1 MLGGYIFITM
11 NNFKKLTSVFLA
23 GLFFLSMQ
31 AFSYDSDIQ
40 NCINISDPSARLSC
54 YDAIFQKNQSIEEAK
69 TTPKKIEAIKT
80 DKQKK
85 KDFGMEKPA
94 TITPKKIEAIKTDEQ
109 KKKDF
114 GMEKPKEY
122 TSITAK
128 IVDVNK
134 RGNYKIYIT
143 LDNDQVWRSVES
155 IYDRV
160 PVRKGQTDTISEA
173 YISGYIMKVE
183 GKKVSLRV
191 RRAK

>member
-1 MLGGYIFITM
+1 M
-11 NNFKKLTSVFLA
+11 NNFIKSTSVFVS
-23 GLFFLSMQ
+23 GLILFSIP
-31 AFSYDSDIQ
+31 AFSSISDIQ
-40 NCINISDPSARLSC
+40 KCIDIADPSSRLNC
-54 YDAIFQKNQSIEEAK
+54 YDALFQENKSIKETLAIPQK
-69 TTPKKIEAIKT
+69 TKVV
-80 DKQKK
+80 
-85 KDFGMEKPA
+85 
-94 TITPKKIEAIKTDEQ
+94 KTDEQ

-128 IVDVNK
+128 ILDVNK

-160 PVRKGQTDTISEA
+160 SVRKGQTVTISEA

-191 RRAK
+191 RRAN

>member
-1 MLGGYIFITM
+1 MSGGYIFITM
-11 NNFKKLTSVFLA
+11 NNFNKLTSVFLV

-40 NCINISDPSARLSC
+40 NCIDISDPPARLAC
-54 YDAIFQKNQSIEEAK
+54 YDAIFKKNKSIEEVTITPKKIEVIK
-69 TTPKKIEAIKT
+69 TEEQKIKDFGMEKPVTIIPKKIEAIKT
-80 DKQKK
+80 
-85 KDFGMEKPA
+85 E
-94 TITPKKIEAIKTDEQ
+94 EQ

-122 TSITAK
+122 SAITAK
-128 IVDVNK
+128 IMDVNK

-160 PVRKGQTDTISEA
+160 PVRKGQIVTISEA

-183 GKKVSLRV
+183 GKKVTLRV

>member
-1 MLGGYIFITM
+1 M
-11 NNFKKLTSVFLA
+11 NNFNKLTSVFFA
-23 GLFFLSMQ
+23 GLFFLSIS

-40 NCINISDPSARLSC
+40 NCIDISDPSTRLSC
-54 YDAIFQKNQSIEEAK
+54 YDAIFQKNKSIEEVV
-69 TTPKKIEAIKT
+69 
-80 DKQKK
+80 
-85 KDFGMEKPA
+85 
-94 TITPKKIEAIKTDEQ
+94 ITPKKIEAIKTDGQ
-109 KKKDF
+109 QNKDF

-128 IVDVNK
+128 ILDVNK

-160 PVRKGQTDTISEA
+160 SVRKGQTVTISEA

-191 RRAK
+191 RRAN

>member
-1 MLGGYIFITM
+1 M
-11 NNFKKLTSVFLA
+11 NNFNKFTSVFFA
-23 GLFFLSMQ
+23 GLFFLSIN
-31 AFSYDSDIQ
+31 AFPYDSDIQ
-40 NCINISDPSARLSC
+40 NCIDISDPSTRLSC
-54 YDAIFQKNQSIEEAK
+54 YDAIFQKNKSIEEVV
-69 TTPKKIEAIKT
+69 
-80 DKQKK
+80 
-85 KDFGMEKPA
+85 
-94 TITPKKIEAIKTDEQ
+94 ITPKKIEAIKTDDQ
-109 KKKDF
+109 QNKDF

-128 IVDVNK
+128 ILDVNK

-160 PVRKGQTDTISEA
+160 SVRKGQTVTISEA

-191 RRAK
+191 RRAN

>member
-40 NCINISDPSARLSC
+40 NCIDISDPSARLSC

-80 DKQKK
+80 D
-85 KDFGMEKPA
+85 
-94 TITPKKIEAIKTDEQ
+94 EQ

-114 GMEKPKEY
+114 GIEKPKEY

-128 IVDVNK
+128 ILDVNK

-160 PVRKGQTDTISEA
+160 PVRRGQTVTISEA

>member
-1 MLGGYIFITM
+1 M

-40 NCINISDPSARLSC
+40 NCIDISDPSARLSC
-54 YDAIFQKNQSIEEAK
+54 YDAIFQKNKSIEEAK
-69 TTPKKIEAIKT
+69 
-80 DKQKK
+80 
-85 KDFGMEKPA
+85 
-94 TITPKKIEAIKTDEQ
+94 ITPKKIEAIKPDEQ

-160 PVRKGQTDTISEA
+160 PLRKGQTVAISEA

>member
-1 MLGGYIFITM
+1 M
-11 NNFKKLTSVFLA
+11 NNFNKLTSVFFA
-23 GLFFLSMQ
+23 GLFFLSIN

-40 NCINISDPSARLSC
+40 NCIDISDPSTRLSC
-54 YDAIFQKNQSIEEAK
+54 YDAIFQKNKSIEEVV
-69 TTPKKIEAIKT
+69 
-80 DKQKK
+80 
-85 KDFGMEKPA
+85 
-94 TITPKKIEAIKTDEQ
+94 ITPKKIEAIKTDEQ
-109 KKKDF
+109 QNKDF

-128 IVDVNK
+128 ILDVNK

-160 PVRKGQTDTISEA
+160 SVRKGQTVTISEA

-191 RRAK
+191 RRAN

>member
-1 MLGGYIFITM
+1 MSGGYIFITM
-11 NNFKKLTSVFLA
+11 NNFNKLTSVFLV

-40 NCINISDPSARLSC
+40 NCIDISDPTARLAC
-54 YDAIFQKNQSIEEAK
+54 YDAIFKKNKSIEEV
-69 TTPKKIEAIKT
+69 TIIPKKIEAIKT
-80 DKQKK
+80 
-85 KDFGMEKPA
+85 E
-94 TITPKKIEAIKTDEQ
+94 EQ

-122 TSITAK
+122 SAITAK
-128 IVDVNK
+128 IMDVNK

-160 PVRKGQTDTISEA
+160 PVRKGQIVTISEA

>member
-1 MLGGYIFITM
+1 M
-11 NNFKKLTSVFLA
+11 NNFNKLTSVFFA
-23 GLFFLSMQ
+23 GLFFLSIN

-40 NCINISDPSARLSC
+40 NCIDISDPSSRLSC
-54 YDAIFQKNQSIEEAK
+54 YDAIFQKNKSIEEAVI
-69 TTPKKIEAIKT
+69 TLKKIEAIKT
-80 DKQKK
+80 DDQ
-85 KDFGMEKPA
+85 
-94 TITPKKIEAIKTDEQ
+94 Q
-109 KKKDF
+109 NKDF

-128 IVDVNK
+128 ILDVNK

-160 PVRKGQTDTISEA
+160 SVRKGQTVTISEA

-191 RRAK
+191 RRAN

>member
-11 NNFKKLTSVFLA
+11 NNFKKLTSVFLV
-23 GLFFLSMQ
+23 GLFFLSIQ
-31 AFSYDSDIQ
+31 AFSNDSDIQ
-40 NCINISDPSARLSC
+40 NCIDISDPSARLSC
-54 YDAIFQKNQSIEEAK
+54 YDAIFQKNKSIEEA
-69 TTPKKIEAIKT
+69 E
-80 DKQKK
+80 
-85 KDFGMEKPA
+85 
-94 TITPKKIEAIKTDEQ
+94 ITPKKIEAIKIDEQ

-122 TSITAK
+122 KSITAK
-128 IVDVNK
+128 ILDVNK

-160 PVRKGQTDTISEA
+160 PVRKGQTVTISEA

>member
-1 MLGGYIFITM
+1 M
-11 NNFKKLTSVFLA
+11 NNFNKLTSVFFA
-23 GLFFLSMQ
+23 GLFFLSIN

-40 NCINISDPSARLSC
+40 NCIDISDPSSRLSC
-54 YDAIFQKNQSIEEAK
+54 YDAIFQKNKSIEEVV
-69 TTPKKIEAIKT
+69 
-80 DKQKK
+80 
-85 KDFGMEKPA
+85 
-94 TITPKKIEAIKTDEQ
+94 ITPKKIEAIKTDEQ
-109 KKKDF
+109 QNKDF

-128 IVDVNK
+128 ILDVNK

-160 PVRKGQTDTISEA
+160 SVRKGQTVTISEA

-191 RRAK
+191 RRAN

>member
-23 GLFFLSMQ
+23 GLFFLGMQ

-40 NCINISDPSARLSC
+40 NCIDISDPSARLSC

-80 DKQKK
+80 D
-85 KDFGMEKPA
+85 
-94 TITPKKIEAIKTDEQ
+94 EQ

-114 GMEKPKEY
+114 GIEKPKEY

-128 IVDVNK
+128 ILDVNK
-134 RGNYKIYIT
+134 RGIF
-143 LDNDQVWRSVES
+143 VS
-155 IYDRV
+155 ILLGPPY
-160 PVRKGQTDTISEA
+160 P
-173 YISGYIMKVE
+173 
-183 GKKVSLRV
+183 
-191 RRAK
+191 